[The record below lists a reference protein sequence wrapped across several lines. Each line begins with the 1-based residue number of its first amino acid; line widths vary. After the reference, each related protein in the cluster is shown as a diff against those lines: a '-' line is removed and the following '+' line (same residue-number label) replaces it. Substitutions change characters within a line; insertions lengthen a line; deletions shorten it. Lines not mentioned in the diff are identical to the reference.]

1 MSEFNA
7 NELVK
12 VLLKI
17 RDAKDKIRKE
27 ADQQIA
33 KLDEQLDIINQ
44 QLQNIL
50 KETGATSIKTPH
62 GTAYQTIKARY
73 WTDNWEAMYN
83 FIQNHDAF
91 DLLERRIHQSN
102 MKLFLEENPEVLPE
116 GLNVDSKYSVTVRR
130 K

>member
-1 MSEFNA
+1 MSDFNA

-27 ADQQIA
+27 ADQQIVS
-33 KLDEQLDIINQ
+33 LDEQLDIINQ
-44 QLQNIL
+44 KLQNIL

-62 GTAYQTIKARY
+62 GTAYQTVKSRY
-73 WTDNWEAMYN
+73 WTDNWEAMYK
-83 FIQNHDAF
+83 FIQEHDAF

-102 MKLFLEENPEVLPE
+102 IKLFLEENPDVLPE
-116 GLNVDSKYSVTVRR
+116 GLNADSKYSVTVRR

>member
-50 KETGATSIKTPH
+50 KETGATSIK
-62 GTAYQTIKARY
+62 
-73 WTDNWEAMYN
+73 
-83 FIQNHDAF
+83 
-91 DLLERRIHQSN
+91 
-102 MKLFLEENPEVLPE
+102 
-116 GLNVDSKYSVTVRR
+116 
-130 K
+130 